1 MESRR
6 STIVSLILLLAVALA
21 MFADLLFVGG
31 TRVLGHPGSDMFLQY
46 FAWREFGF
54 RELAKGNLA
63 LWNPHI
69 FSGAP
74 YFGGMQGALL
84 YPPNWIFLVLP
95 TPVAINWSVAL
106 HVFAIGA
113 FMFFWMKQR
122 GLSAQASFFAG
133 TLIMFCGVFF
143 PHVFAGHLPQ
153 LSAMTWSPLIFC
165 SIDAVFRTQRVRWS
179 LLGMFAIAMQTF
191 AGFPQYVFYTAIIAG
206 LYVALRL
213 IGHWNWRIA
222 AALASIYPAGALLA
236 AVQLLPAI
244 QATRETTRGFRLP
257 FQFASMLSL
266 PPENFVTLLAP
277 DFFGHI
283 ARYWGRW
290 YLWETSVFIGV
301 VGLAFAIYAMIQ
313 CERRTKWHALI
324 VVCVALLLALGAY
337 TPLFSFLYNWVPG
350 FDRFRSISKFSFLA
364 SLFLCLLA
372 ASGLDRLF
380 RFATANPSGGGQKRI
395 EIPFIAG
402 IFAGAVALGAAGWW
416 TASTGSWPGLMNASR
431 TSGQSYLLPQLYAD
445 TEFVAQSQHLAAMS
459 LLVASGVCALL
470 GIILVFARRE
480 PRALVGVIVLGAAEM
495 FVFAHGTRATF
506 DSSTI
511 VNPDEKRFLQENPGD
526 YRIMNVAN
534 PNSAMLI
541 GAQDMWGY
549 EATVVRRYAEFMT
562 WSQGGDPDQAMSYV
576 QFVRYDPLFAML
588 RLGYVLRQHGTEL
601 EIGDA
606 PEAPVS
612 HLHLVSNCRVLP
624 DRDAIFDALRS
635 AAFDP
640 TREVILESEPEP
652 KPSPSESA
660 GTARII
666 AASTDAL
673 EIEADVEQPAI
684 LLITDAFTSSWR
696 AVALPGSVQ
705 AKYQLLP
712 ANYIL
717 RAVPLQAGH
726 HHLRVEYARDALTIG
741 KWISLLAALAFL
753 AALGR
758 YAKLDRRYWFG
769 AISSRF
775 RQVKPNPE

>member
-1 MESRR
+1 MEGCRP
-6 STIVSLILLLAVALA
+6 TIVSLILLLAMALA
-21 MFADLLFVGG
+21 MFADLLFAGG

-84 YPPNWIFLVLP
+84 YPPNWLFLALP
-95 TPVAINWSVAL
+95 TPVAINWTVAL

-122 GLSAQASFFAG
+122 DLSAPASFFAG
-133 TLIMFCGVFF
+133 MLVMFCGAFF

-179 LLGMFAIAMQTF
+179 LLGIFAIAMQTL
-191 AGFPQYVFYTAIIAG
+191 AGFPQYVFYTGIIAG
-206 LYVALRL
+206 LYAALRL
-213 IGHWNWRIA
+213 IGHWNWRVA
-222 AALASIYPAGALLA
+222 AALLSIYPAGALLA
-236 AVQLLPAI
+236 AVELLPAI
-244 QATRETTRGFRLP
+244 QTTRETTRGFRLP

-266 PPENFVTLLAP
+266 PPENFLTLLAP
-277 DFFGHI
+277 DFFGHM

-290 YLWETSVFIGV
+290 YLWETSLFIGV
-301 VGLAFAIYAMIQ
+301 VGLVFAIYATIR
-313 CERRTKWHALI
+313 CERGTKWCPLI
-324 VVCVALLLALGAY
+324 IICVSFLLALGAY
-337 TPLFSFLYNWVPG
+337 TPLFSFLYSGMPG
-350 FDRFRSISKFSFLA
+350 FDRFRSISKFNFLA

-380 RFATANPSGGGQKRI
+380 RFATANPSDGGQKRI
-395 EIPFIAG
+395 ETPFIAAV
-402 IFAGAVALGAAGWW
+402 FAGAVALSVMGWW

-431 TSGQSYLLPQLYAD
+431 ASGQSYLFPQLYAD
-445 TEFVAQSQHLAAMS
+445 TEFITQSQHLAAMS
-459 LLVASGVCALL
+459 LFVAGGVCALL
-470 GIILVFARRE
+470 GIILAFAKRERRAVF
-480 PRALVGVIVLGAAEM
+480 GVIALGAAEI
-495 FVFAHGTRATF
+495 FVFAHGASATF
-506 DSSTI
+506 DSATI
-511 VNPDEKRFLQENPGD
+511 VNGDEKRFLDEHPGD
-526 YRIMNVAN
+526 YRIMNVTN

-562 WSQGGDPDQAMSYV
+562 WSQGGDPDETMSYV
-576 QFVRYDPLFAML
+576 KFIRYDPLFAML
-588 RLGYVLRQHGTEL
+588 RLGYVLRQRGNEL

-606 PEAPVS
+606 PKPAMS
-612 HLHLVSNCRVLP
+612 HLHLLSSYRVLP
-624 DRDAIFDALRS
+624 DRNAIFDALRS
-635 AAFDP
+635 TTFDP
-640 TREVILESEPEP
+640 TREIILESEPEP
-652 KPSPSESA
+652 KPSPAENP

-684 LLITDAFTSSWR
+684 LLITDAFTPSWR

-705 AKYQLLP
+705 TNYKLLP

-717 RAVPLQAGH
+717 QAVPLPAGH
-726 HHLRVEYARDALTIG
+726 HHLRVEYARDVLTIG
-741 KWISLLAALAFL
+741 KWISILAALAFL
-753 AALGR
+753 AVLGSCAAIGR
-758 YAKLDRRYWFG
+758 ARSLRDYAR
-769 AISSRF
+769 
-775 RQVKPNPE
+775 

>member
-6 STIVSLILLLAVALA
+6 STIVSLVLLLAVTLA
-21 MFADLLFVGG
+21 MFADLLFAGG

-54 RELAKGNLA
+54 RELAKGNLP

-84 YPPNWIFLVLP
+84 YPPNWLFLVLP
-95 TPVAINWSVAL
+95 TSVAINWSVAL

-122 GLSAQASFFAG
+122 GLSAAASFFAG
-133 TLIMFCGVFF
+133 MLVMFCGAFF

-153 LSAMTWSPLIFC
+153 LTAMTWSPLIFC
-165 SIDAVFRTQRVRWS
+165 SIDAVFRNQRPESFRGWS
-179 LLGMFAIAMQTF
+179 LLGMFAIAMQIL
-191 AGFPQYVFYTAIIAG
+191 AGFPQYVFYTAIVAG
-206 LYVALRL
+206 LYAALRL

-222 AALASIYPAGALLA
+222 TALLSIYPGGALLA
-236 AVQLLPAI
+236 TVQLLPAI
-244 QATRETTRGFRLP
+244 QTTRETTRGFRLP

-266 PPENFVTLLAP
+266 PPENFMTLLAP
-277 DFFGHI
+277 NFFGQI
-283 ARYWGRW
+283 AKYWGRW
-290 YLWETSVFIGV
+290 YLWETSLFIGV
-301 VGLAFAIYAMIQ
+301 AGLVFAIYATIR
-313 CERRTKWHALI
+313 CERATKWRLL
-324 VVCVALLLALGAY
+324 VVICAALLLALGAY
-337 TPLFSFLYNWVPG
+337 TPLFGLLYTWVPG
-350 FDRFRSISKFSFLA
+350 FDRFRSISKFSFQA
-364 SLFLCLLA
+364 SLFVCLLA

-380 RFATANPSGGGQKRI
+380 RFATANPSGGGQKKI
-395 EIPFIAG
+395 ETPFIAAVL
-402 IFAGAVALGAAGWW
+402 AGAAALGLAGWW

-431 TSGQSYLLPQLYAD
+431 VSGQSYLFPQLYAD
-445 TEFVAQSQHLAAMS
+445 TEFIAQSQHLAAMS
-459 LLVASGVCALL
+459 LFVAAGVCALL
-470 GIILVFARRE
+470 GIILAFARRE
-480 PRALVGVIVLGAAEM
+480 PRALFGVIGLSAVEM
-495 FVFAHGTRATF
+495 FAFAHAARATF
-506 DSSTI
+506 DSTTI
-511 VNPDEKRFLQENPGD
+511 VNLDEKQFLEEHPGD
-526 YRIMNVAN
+526 YRILNVPN
-534 PNSAMLI
+534 PNSGMLI

-549 EATVVRRYAEFMT
+549 EATVLRRYAEFMT

-576 QFVRYDPLFAML
+576 KFVRYDPLFAML
-588 RLGYVLRQHGTEL
+588 RLGYVLRQQGTEL

-606 PEAPVS
+606 PEPPMS
-612 HLHLVSNCRVLP
+612 YLHLVSNYSVLP
-624 DRDAIFDALRS
+624 DRNAIFDALRS

-640 TREVILESEPEP
+640 AHELILESEPEP
-652 KPSPSESA
+652 RPLPSESH
-660 GTARII
+660 GTARIA

-684 LLITDAFTSSWR
+684 LLITDAFTPSWR

-741 KWISLLAALAFL
+741 KWISILATLAFL

-758 YAKLDRRYWFG
+758 CART
-769 AISSRF
+769 
-775 RQVKPNPE
+775 